1 MRLLQHLRQAL
12 GSGRIYGTNMS
23 PATHGPPVWRFVGSR
38 HGIPNSTTRTGF
50 ASQATKPY
58 WHPQILSPKISKQ
71 YKHQPLS
78 RPRQI
83 RVLELAPAMR
93 LQDPIDCRLVET
105 SLPADATTGGTL
117 DYEALSYV
125 WGSPTGDR
133 PILCEDGV
141 ILVTENCESALRYL
155 RDRYRSRQLWIDS
168 VCIDQTS
175 DEEKAQQVPLMGD
188 VYRLARRTII
198 WLGEGNERSIA
209 GMNYVQII
217 SWIPGRWLKTKF
229 SKTWNCKRPALR
241 QFCH

>member
-1 MRLLQHLRQAL
+1 MDRQFGVLLAL
-12 GSGRIYGTNMS
+12 GMEYLIPPPEQGLHHRLQNHTGT
-23 PATHGPPVWRFVGSR
+23 
-38 HGIPNSTTRTGF
+38 
-50 ASQATKPY
+50 
-58 WHPQILSPKISKQ
+58 PKS
-71 YKHQPLS
+71 Y
-78 RPRQI
+78 RPRSASNTNI
-83 RVLELAPAMR
+83 SPSPDRDRYGCWNSLAMR

-141 ILVTENCESALRYL
+141 ILVTKNCESALRYL